1 VAERPAALD
10 HADVMMGIAVAE
22 ESGFYLG
29 AAIGFVETDDVHIEI
44 HRPIEVRD
52 HQIDVAEPSRL
63 KKFCRLIDSR
73 FQFNDVHGSAPDFRL
88 RDAGT
93 LGLTDSWFNMFSR
106 DFPYGTL
113 RTNRA

>member
-1 VAERPAALD
+1 
-10 HADVMMGIAVAE
+10 MMGIAVAE

-63 KKFCRLIDSR
+63 EKFAVWPTPASNSTTFMARLPI
-73 FQFNDVHGSAPDFRL
+73 SAC
-88 RDAGT
+88 AT
-93 LGLTDSWFNMFSR
+93 LV
-106 DFPYGTL
+106 P
-113 RTNRA
+113 